1 MGEIV
6 KRKVKVLKAQY
17 ISDPEVDSILILGEC
32 QEGRFRQQIPAN
44 NLLRSVFGDNHLKM
58 TPEVREAGLKAFASS
73 LEQRTEPFIME
84 FDPDLDKR

>member
-1 MGEIV
+1 MGTPV
-6 KRKVKVLKAQY
+6 KRKIQVLKADYVKEAQ
-17 ISDPEVDSILILGEC
+17 SILIVGEC